1 MKKYI
6 LHFSLLL
13 AVTLLFSAC
22 RTNKFN
28 TTKVMNKDFTQ
39 YRTYGWLAPIDS
51 LSKDYFSND
60 IARENIMIAANTEVE
75 KLGLTYSKENPDIL
89 FRYITIVNN
98 KSRLI
103 WSNGGWGGWG
113 MGPWGWGGGWGW
125 GMGWGGGW
133 SQPVGREGYRY
144 AHIIVEAVDRKEDAV
159 VWQARGSREVRNP
172 ERAINKLPGII
183 QGIFKQYPVRR

>member
-6 LHFSLLL
+6 LHISLLL
-13 AVTLLFSAC
+13 VVTLVFSAC

-39 YRTYGWLAPIDS
+39 YRTYGWLPPIDS

-60 IARENIMIAANTEVE
+60 IARENIMIAANTEIE

-89 FRYITIVNN
+89 FRYVAIVNN

-103 WSNGGWGGWG
+103 WSNPGWGGWG
-113 MGPWGWGGGWGW
+113 MGPWGW

-144 AHIIVEAVDRKEDAV
+144 AHIIVEAFDRQADAV

-172 ERAINKLPGII
+172 ERAINRLPTILR
-183 QGIFKQYPVRR
+183 GIFKQYPVRK

>member
-1 MKKYI
+1 MKKYVI
-6 LHFSLLL
+6 YSTMLLC
-13 AVTLLFSAC
+13 VTLLFAAC

-39 YRTYGWLAPIDS
+39 YKTYGWLAPIDS

-60 IARENIMIAANTEVE
+60 IARENIMIAANTEIE

-89 FRYITIVNN
+89 FRYIAIVNN
-98 KSRLI
+98 KSRMV
-103 WSNGGWGGWG
+103 WSN
-113 MGPWGWGGGWGW
+113 PYWGGGWGFGPWGMMGMGW

-172 ERAINKLPGII
+172 ERAINRLPEVVR
-183 QGIFKQYPVRR
+183 GIFKQYPVRN